1 MPETATVIQN
11 SSISL
16 VRLDCCWQVLL
27 HVSLVCIS
35 FILVCTFVHKLCQP
49 RYWPPIHQISSTS
62 TSPTILSL
70 LCAFPVLP
78 GKIISTISFK
88 MLRGKCIQ
96 HAHRHTHHTYST
108 HRGLIHVQVNL
119 ASTQPACLQHSLL
132 QAVQPVRLSPHGC
145 QPNLGTLTGHCV
157 PLSEEQMGF
166 GSKSS

>member
-1 MPETATVIQN
+1 MYHQSVFPLFSYAQ
-11 SSISL
+11 
-16 VRLDCCWQVLL
+16 
-27 HVSLVCIS
+27 
-35 FILVCTFVHKLCQP
+35 HKLCQP

-78 GKIISTISFK
+78 GKFISTISFK

-119 ASTQPACLQHSLL
+119 ASTQPACLQPSLL
-132 QAVQPVRLSPHGC
+132 QAVQPVSLSPHGC
-145 QPNLGTLTGHCV
+145 QPNLGTLDRSLCHSV
-157 PLSEEQMGF
+157 RNRWVLALKVVDQF
-166 GSKSS
+166 